1 MAKPEGHLERAE
13 RVAVIAAAHVAEV
26 DRDARFPHEAIAA
39 LKAERLLGAAAP
51 VADGGLGLTMTEL
64 VGVCQ
69 RLGQA
74 CASTAMIFAMHQI
87 QLACLV
93 RHGRGV
99 PFFEGYVREL
109 CAEQRLVASVTSE
122 VGTGGDL
129 RSSRCAVEVDGAK
142 LSLRKEATTISYGEH
157 ADELLVTCRR
167 APSAPAS
174 DQALVLLRRGE
185 FQLER
190 TSTWDTLGMR
200 GTCSPGFVLTATGAA
215 TQVLPTPFADVA
227 ARTMVPYSHILWSGT
242 WLGNA
247 TDAVGRARA
256 FVRAAARQ
264 TPGNTPPGA
273 LRVAEVAA
281 LLQTMRAQVL
291 EVVDECDRL
300 MAEGQ
305 AGDESL
311 STVGFA
317 LKMNNLKISASQQ
330 VTDICARALGICG
343 MAGYKSDS
351 KYSIGRHLRDA
362 HSAALMISNDRIYQ
376 TNASLMLVHKDA

>member
-1 MAKPEGHLERAE
+1 MAETHLGRAD
-13 RVAVIAAAHVAEV
+13 RVATIAGAHAAEV

-64 VGVCQ
+64 VTVCQ

-99 PFFEGYVREL
+99 PFFDAYVRQL
-109 CAEQRLVASVTSE
+109 CAEQRLIASVTSE

-129 RSSRCAVEVDGAK
+129 RSSKCAVELDGTTFT
-142 LSLRKEATTISYGEH
+142 LRKEATTISYGEH

-167 APSAPAS
+167 AASAPAS
-174 DQALVLLRRGE
+174 DQAIVLVRRGE

-215 TQVLPTPFADVA
+215 EQILSAPFADIA

-247 TDAVGRARA
+247 TDAVSRARA
-256 FVRAAARQ
+256 FVRTAARQ
-264 TPGNTPPGA
+264 NPGTTPPGA

-291 EVVDECDRL
+291 EVVEECDRL
-300 MAEGQ
+300 MATGQ

-317 LKMNNLKISASQQ
+317 LKMNNLKITSSQQ
-330 VTDICARALGICG
+330 VTEICGKALGVCG
-343 MAGYKSDS
+343 MAGYKTDS
-351 KYSIGRHLRDA
+351 KFSIGRHLRDA